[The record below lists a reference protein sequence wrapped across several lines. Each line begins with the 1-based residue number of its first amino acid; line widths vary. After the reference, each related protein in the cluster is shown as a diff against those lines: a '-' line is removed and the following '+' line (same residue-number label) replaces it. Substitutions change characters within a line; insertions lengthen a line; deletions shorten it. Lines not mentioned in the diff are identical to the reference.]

1 METSIA
7 VPARASDA
15 SGAFSALAGAMSS
28 ELRRHCYRMMGGIQ
42 DAEDCVQETL
52 LRGWREFAGLRDG
65 AAARPWL
72 YSIATRVCL
81 DALRTRRRRQ
91 TLFGP
96 SLDEVELETGP
107 GAEPWVEPWPGGVPP
122 SGPERGQD
130 IRLAF
135 VSLLHGLS
143 PRARAVLLLHDGVG
157 MTAAEAAAALGI
169 SVAAA
174 RSALQRARTALPA
187 PEIVAPQHVAATD
200 DALVGAYI
208 DAWNAGDVGALIG
221 LLHKDIVLTM
231 PPWRRTFIGR
241 EEVARFMTGVWPR
254 YDGFRAVAVVAN
266 GQPAAAVYARRGDAP
281 CLAHS
286 LHILAGTGEIR
297 EVVLYAPPLGA
308 TLFAAF
314 GLPPTG

>member
-7 VPARASDA
+7 VSAGAPDA
-15 SGAFSALAGAMSS
+15 SGAFSALAGAMNG
-28 ELRRHCYRMMGGIQ
+28 ELKRHCYRMMGGIQ

-52 LRGWREFAGLRDG
+52 LRGWREYASLRDQ

-81 DALRTRRRRQ
+81 DALRTRSRRQ
-91 TLFGP
+91 ILFGP
-96 SLDEVELETGP
+96 SLDEVEP
-107 GAEPWVEPWPGGVPP
+107 GTEPWIEPWPGGVPP

-135 VSLLHGLS
+135 VSLLHALS

-157 MTAAEAAAALGI
+157 MTAPEVAAALGI

-174 RSALQRARTALPA
+174 RSALQRARAALP
-187 PEIVAPQHVAATD
+187 PQDVVATD
-200 DALVGAYI
+200 DVPVAAYV

-221 LLHKDIVLTM
+221 LLHRDILLTM
-231 PPWRRTFIGR
+231 PPWRRTFSGR
-241 EEVARFMTGVWPR
+241 EEVARFMTSVWPR
-254 YDGFRAVAVVAN
+254 YDGFRALAVIAN
-266 GQPAAAVYARRGDAP
+266 GQPAVAVYARRGDAT
-281 CLAHS
+281 CLPHS
-286 LHILAGTGEIR
+286 LHVLEGMGEIR

-308 TLFAAF
+308 SLFAAF
-314 GLPPTG
+314 GLPPAG

>member
-1 METSIA
+1 MRMETSIA
-7 VPARASDA
+7 VTDASGAPDA
-15 SGAFSALAGAMSS
+15 SGAFSALAGAMRC
-28 ELRRHCYRMMGGIQ
+28 ELKRHCYRMMGGVQ

-52 LRGWREFAGLRDG
+52 LRGWREFASLRDG
-65 AAARPWL
+65 AAGRPWL

-96 SLDEVELETGP
+96 SLDEVEPGTG
-107 GAEPWVEPWPGGVPP
+107 PWVEPWPGGVPP

-174 RSALQRARTALPA
+174 RSALQRARTALPPQGCRGGGRRPGRGLCRRLECGRRRCA
-187 PEIVAPQHVAATD
+187 DRPVAEGYRPNHA
-200 DALVGAYI
+200 
-208 DAWNAGDVGALIG
+208 
-221 LLHKDIVLTM
+221 
-231 PPWRRTFIGR
+231 
-241 EEVARFMTGVWPR
+241 
-254 YDGFRAVAVVAN
+254 AVA
-266 GQPAAAVYARRGDAP
+266 
-281 CLAHS
+281 S
-286 LHILAGTGEIR
+286 HIHR
-297 EVVLYAPPLGA
+297 PR
-308 TLFAAF
+308 
-314 GLPPTG
+314 

>member
-1 METSIA
+1 MGMETSIA
-7 VPARASDA
+7 VPASAPDASD
-15 SGAFSALAGAMSS
+15 AFSALVGAMTG
-28 ELRRHCYRMMGGIQ
+28 ELKRHCYRMMGGIQ

-52 LRGWREFAGLRDG
+52 LRGWREFAGLRDE
-65 AAARPWL
+65 AAVRPWL

-91 TLFGP
+91 ILFGP
-96 SLDEVELETGP
+96 SLDEVEPAMEP
-107 GAEPWVEPWPGGVPP
+107 GTEPWIEPWPGGVPP

-174 RSALQRARTALPA
+174 RSALQRARAALP
-187 PEIVAPQHVAATD
+187 PQDIMAVND
-200 DALVGAYI
+200 DLVQPYVE
-208 DAWNAGDVGALIG
+208 AWNAGDVGALIG
-221 LLHKDIVLTM
+221 LLHKDIVLAM
-231 PPWRRTFIGR
+231 PPWRRTFVGR
-241 EEVARFMTGVWPR
+241 DEVESFMTSVWPR

-266 GQPAAAVYARRGDAP
+266 GQPAAAVYARRGDQP
-281 CLAHS
+281 CLPHS
-286 LHILAGTGEIR
+286 LHVLAGTSRIR
-297 EVVLYAPPLGA
+297 ELVLYAPPLGA
-308 TLFAAF
+308 SLFAAF